1 MTWLVAY
8 KTAMAAWPEKDE
20 VNRLAIT
27 FWFDSLA
34 EDGPPVNFEMDEE
47 GRFYRAI
54 SDDPGN
60 VVEYV
65 LTEIKGHPV
74 IAILRILD

>member
-34 EDGPPVNFEMDEE
+34 EDGPPVNFEMDE
-47 GRFYRAI
+47 GGGF
-54 SDDPGN
+54 
-60 VVEYV
+60 
-65 LTEIKGHPV
+65 
-74 IAILRILD
+74 